1 MTETPSSPAEGQLI
15 DITAVTQDGEVKGES
30 PLSDLSN
37 ELEETRESLETLRV
51 PLSSLADQP
60 AEEETTEL
68 VSAEVVQSEGAED
81 EGSSI
86 ELDKSFSVSP
96 EEFESKW
103 TTLQAM

>member
-1 MTETPSSPAEGQLI
+1 MTETPSSPVEGQLI

-30 PLSDLSN
+30 PLNDLSN

-51 PLSSLADQP
+51 PLSSVANQP
-60 AEEETTEL
+60 AEEETTE
-68 VSAEVVQSEGAED
+68 QRAED